1 MVAAAASSFWS
12 GIFGGCSERPGEDDW
27 TCAFAAGTKS
37 FTRNADLL
45 RSLVASQ
52 GDHPC
57 QAEHDPDGLRA
68 ARWRAELPYKQEPRS
83 GCGRGLETG
92 ELVAWTTIEPHPL
105 TILAGNDAEAV
116 MLNLMQPQ
124 AAGRQRV
131 GFGWEARRDEA
142 GWKSTRTGKHD
153 ARIHRQRW
161 PRLEGRPRWR
171 NRQP

>member
-1 MVAAAASSFWS
+1 MAAAAASSFWS

-68 ARWRAELPYKQEPRS
+68 ARWRAERRASERDQKKAPARVRGPARARWAY
-83 GCGRGLETG
+83 GRRGKAASTPPALGL
-92 ELVAWTTIEPHPL
+92 
-105 TILAGNDAEAV
+105 
-116 MLNLMQPQ
+116 
-124 AAGRQRV
+124 
-131 GFGWEARRDEA
+131 
-142 GWKSTRTGKHD
+142 
-153 ARIHRQRW
+153 
-161 PRLEGRPRWR
+161 
-171 NRQP
+171 